1 MLDEKKE
8 KEEDDAVE
16 ELLAGDVP
24 LLVRGDADG
33 ENHHE
38 DAVAHEGEA
47 GKEAED
53 ENGAK
58 DSFDKRDGVAKGV
71 DGALG
76 EWGFCEVLG
85 GGLGEGG
92 CAVVNPDKSV
102 TGEVDANG
110 NAKQRVGERFIV
122 DSHSG

>member
-1 MLDEKKE
+1 MLDEKEE
-8 KEEDDAVE
+8 KEENGAVE
-16 ELLAGDVP
+16 QLLTGDVP

-38 DAVAHEGEA
+38 DAGADEGGA
-47 GKEAED
+47 SNEAED
-53 ENGAK
+53 ENRAK

-71 DGALG
+71 DGAVG

-92 CAVVNPDKSV
+92 CAVVNADKSV
-102 TGEVDANG
+102 TGDVDPNG
-110 NAKQRVGERFIV
+110 NAKQRVGERFMV